1 MDCATRKPVSTASG
15 LEARRSV
22 APRCAVWRSGFSGSP
37 WAGWLCRAR
46 IAPRR
51 RVSCGRGAGLCGGG
65 EPDRSEAPDLRGRTG
80 RRHRDLDAADADA
93 HERTDLEQLEANGAA
108 GSLGK
113 LGIVEP
119 DPAQGAQQDI
129 SHRVEPQ
136 AQLVGPHRGGRGA
149 IRIEVELTLL
159 DPVLHVAAGAVDFLV
174 KILGLALVASER
186 GDDETRIGFP
196 LRPFGLGD
204 DPAPAAPGP
213 ARRPEEGLEA
223 ALRPAGAPALG
234 GDKIKLGLD
243 LGDEPLVL
251 RQPEQEIDAVGLAPG
266 HEVLPR
272 EAAVGAQQN
281 ACPRPA
287 GADAGD
293 EACHLLDRAV
303 RAFSVVNIHLM
314 RAPEAFRC
322 RSQAAISDTSRSW
335 VAMRLS
341 RHWQRST
348 PISISTIF
356 SQLAC
361 LGTST
366 SSMRATYSPSTC
378 G

>member
-22 APRCAVWRSGFSGSP
+22 APRGARGRSGFSGSP

-149 IRIEVELTLL
+149 IRIEVELALL
-159 DPVLHVAAGAVDFLV
+159 DPGLHVAAGAVDPLL
-174 KILGLALVASER
+174 KTPALALLASGR
-186 GDDETRIGFP
+186 GDDETTTGLP
-196 LRPFGLGD
+196 LRRSVPGHD
-204 DPAPAAPGP
+204 RTPAPPG
-213 ARRPEEGLEA
+213 R
-223 ALRPAGAPALG
+223 
-234 GDKIKLGLD
+234 
-243 LGDEPLVL
+243 
-251 RQPEQEIDAVGLAPG
+251 
-266 HEVLPR
+266 
-272 EAAVGAQQN
+272 
-281 ACPRPA
+281 
-287 GADAGD
+287 
-293 EACHLLDRAV
+293 
-303 RAFSVVNIHLM
+303 
-314 RAPEAFRC
+314 
-322 RSQAAISDTSRSW
+322 
-335 VAMRLS
+335 
-341 RHWQRST
+341 
-348 PISISTIF
+348 
-356 SQLAC
+356 
-361 LGTST
+361 
-366 SSMRATYSPSTC
+366 
-378 G
+378 